1 MSVTLDWGRAVSL
14 IERAGADGGLV
25 TLACHVS
32 PDGDALGSMLGVALG
47 LRERGIRCVASFG
60 EPFTVPASLAF
71 LPGQELLAEP
81 SRLPDSPD
89 LMIVFDAGG
98 LGRLGSLAATAER
111 AGQLI
116 VLDHHAS
123 NTGFG
128 TVALV
133 DPAAAATAV
142 LAEKLLRRL
151 RAPLTKEIALCLYAG
166 LASDTGSFRYPTTTP
181 EVHQLAGR
189 LIAAGVQPDP
199 VGREL
204 WDRAPLGYLKVLSGA
219 LARARLDHDVIW
231 TTVPKS
237 ERDAYDLPYDQ
248 LEGVIDVVRRCDEAE
263 VAVVF
268 KETDD
273 GAWYVSTRSKGA
285 VDVSRACVAL
295 GGGGHRL
302 AAAFTATD
310 DPETTIDRLLTL
322 LARTVIEAAS

>member
-1 MSVTLDWGRAVSL
+1 MTLDWGRAVSL
-14 IERAGADGGLV
+14 IERAGAGDGLV

-60 EPFTVPASLAF
+60 EPFTVPASLTF

-81 SRLPDSPD
+81 STLPHAPD
-89 LMIVFDAGG
+89 VMIVFDAAGV
-98 LGRLGSLAATAER
+98 GRLGSLAATAER
-111 AGQLI
+111 AAELI

-128 TVALV
+128 TVHLV
-133 DPAAAATAV
+133 DPDAAATAV
-142 LAEKLLRRL
+142 LAEELLRRL
-151 RAPLTKEIALCLYAG
+151 RAPLTKDIALGLYAG

-181 EVHQLAGR
+181 EVHRLAGR

-204 WDRAPLGYLKVLSGA
+204 WDRAPFGYLQVLAGA
-219 LARARLDHDVIW
+219 LARARLADGVIW
-231 TTVPKS
+231 TTVPKA
-237 ERDAYDLPYDQ
+237 ERDAHDLSYDQ
-248 LEGVIDVVRRCDEAE
+248 LEGVIDVIRRCDEAE

-285 VDVSRACVAL
+285 VDVSQACVAL
-295 GGGGHRL
+295 GGGGHRR
-302 AAAFTATD
+302 AAAFTAID

-322 LARTVIEAAS
+322 LAPPVIEAAS